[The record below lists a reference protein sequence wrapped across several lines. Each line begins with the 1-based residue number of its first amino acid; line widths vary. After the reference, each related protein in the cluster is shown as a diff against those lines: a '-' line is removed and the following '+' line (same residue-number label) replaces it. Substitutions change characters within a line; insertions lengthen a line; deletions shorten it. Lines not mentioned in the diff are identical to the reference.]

1 MDINNYTSEDLIKI
15 IKLRKKVE
23 IDNNYKALFD
33 EAIEML
39 SSFVGVVQKQKNRDF
54 DEAYADFITCSHT
67 NEADHLLT
75 EKSPAET
82 QLQQ

>member
-1 MDINNYTSEDLIKI
+1 MNINNYTSEDLKKI
-15 IKLRKKVE
+15 IMLRKKAE
-23 IDNNYKALFD
+23 IDNDYKALFN

-67 NEADHLLT
+67 DEADHLLT
-75 EKSPAET
+75 
-82 QLQQ
+82 QQ